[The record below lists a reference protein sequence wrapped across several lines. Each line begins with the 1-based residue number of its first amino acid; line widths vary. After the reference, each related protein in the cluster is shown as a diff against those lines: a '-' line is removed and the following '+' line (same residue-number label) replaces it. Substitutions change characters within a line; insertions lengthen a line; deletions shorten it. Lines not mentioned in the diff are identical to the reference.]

1 MARHTEDAVV
11 DLERA
16 RKPVGDGPGVAA
28 APVEPPTIPPCS
40 VNTGR
45 KMSSDG
51 LSIGRD
57 FSRYRACGYFLPI
70 LLTSA
75 GGVDIHWASCLLR
88 DETPA

>member
-1 MARHTEDAVV
+1 
-11 DLERA
+11 
-16 RKPVGDGPGVAA
+16 
-28 APVEPPTIPPCS
+28 
-40 VNTGR
+40 
-45 KMSSDG
+45 MSSDG

-57 FSRYRACGYFLPI
+57 FSRYRAREYFLPI